1 MPNLPTNHTK
11 KTVDRFVFTQTYLLS
26 SAYSTEEFFLCA
38 PGMGVILSVK
48 VRYGG

>member
-26 SAYSTEEFFLCA
+26 RKA
-38 PGMGVILSVK
+38 
-48 VRYGG
+48 

>member
-26 SAYSTEEFFLCA
+26 PTFIWNKENC
-38 PGMGVILSVK
+38 I
-48 VRYGG
+48 